1 MDKEE
6 FCGAYVAWFPENEER
21 YREHKREFP
30 HILLHVFSVFA
41 VNIPMAEAYEGKDRA
56 GFEKFCSFI
65 EYVWR
70 KADDEVLNVLDTT
83 VLEGISENLP
93 MWTAFGNCIH
103 EDFRTYINTVLI
115 RQMS

>member
-6 FCGAYVAWFPENEER
+6 FCDAYITWFPENEER

-41 VNIPMAEAYEGKDRA
+41 INIPMAEAYAGKDHA
-56 GFEKFCSFI
+56 EFEKFCSFI

-70 KADDEVLNVLDTT
+70 KADDEVLNVLTPRCWKGY
-83 VLEGISENLP
+83 LKICRCGLLSEIAFMKISGP
-93 MWTAFGNCIH
+93 ISIPF
-103 EDFRTYINTVLI
+103 
-115 RQMS
+115 

>member
-1 MDKEE
+1 MLLILTHST
-6 FCGAYVAWFPENEER
+6 PL
-21 YREHKREFP
+21 KREFP

-41 VNIPMAEAYEGKDRA
+41 VNIPMAEAYTGKDHA
-56 GFEKFCSFI
+56 EFEKFCSFI

-115 RQMS
+115 RQNVMMSDVPPLC

>member
-6 FCGAYVAWFPENEER
+6 FCSAYVAWFPENEER
-21 YREHKREFP
+21 YREHKRGNFP
-30 HILLHVFSVFA
+30 IFCSMYFLVFA

-65 EYVWR
+65 EYAWR

-83 VLEGISENLP
+83 VLEDI
-93 MWTAFGNCIH
+93 
-103 EDFRTYINTVLI
+103 
-115 RQMS
+115 

>member
-1 MDKEE
+1 MRSLK
-6 FCGAYVAWFPENEER
+6 
-21 YREHKREFP
+21 
-30 HILLHVFSVFA
+30 ILL
-41 VNIPMAEAYEGKDRA
+41 
-56 GFEKFCSFI
+56 FI

-93 MWTAFGNCIH
+93 MWTDFGNCIH

-115 RQMS
+115 RQNIMMSDVPPLC

>member
-1 MDKEE
+1 
-6 FCGAYVAWFPENEER
+6 
-21 YREHKREFP
+21 
-30 HILLHVFSVFA
+30 
-41 VNIPMAEAYEGKDRA
+41 MAEAYEGKDRA

-93 MWTAFGNCIH
+93 MWTDFGNCIH

-115 RQMS
+115 RQNVMMSDVPPLC

>member
-70 KADDEVLNVLDTT
+70 KTDDEVLIPPCWRGYLKICRCG
-83 VLEGISENLP
+83 LLSG
-93 MWTAFGNCIH
+93 TAFMKISGLTSIP
-103 EDFRTYINTVLI
+103 
-115 RQMS
+115 S

>member
-6 FCGAYVAWFPENEER
+6 FCSAYITWFPENEGK
-21 YREHKREFP
+21 YREHKKEFP

-41 VNIPMAEAYEGKDRA
+41 INIPMAEAYTGKDH
-56 GFEKFCSFI
+56 
-65 EYVWR
+65 
-70 KADDEVLNVLDTT
+70 ADDEVLNVLDTT
-83 VLEGISENLP
+83 VLEGITENLP

-115 RQMS
+115 RQNVMMSDVPPLC

>member
-6 FCGAYVAWFPENEER
+6 FCSAYITWFPENEGK
-21 YREHKREFP
+21 YREHKKEFP

-41 VNIPMAEAYEGKDRA
+41 INIPMAEAYTGKDHA
-56 GFEKFCSFI
+56 EFEKFCSFI